1 MKIDLLNLTVW
12 TVLIIFTLSFWFV
25 IFKLGLEV
33 YLILAA
39 CLAVYFIIKK
49 EYKK

>member
-1 MKIDLLNLTVW
+1 MNIDLAVLAVW
-12 TVLIIFTLSFWFV
+12 LAVIFIAISFWLIV
-25 IFKLGLEV
+25 FKLGLGI

-49 EYKK
+49 EDKK